1 MAARNP
7 SCSPAEVDRREE
19 RPTVPLP
26 LTSHRLRALSL
37 TPAADV
43 PCRGMDTT
51 CSGRAAVG
59 HGHVPRGVH
68 RPVPPSTHTAQAAI
82 TERAT
87 ATGAVGVL
95 GGQHITTSAHDASD
109 PEPQGDLRQEPTP
122 AEAKAGLGCPTTPR
136 GSARAAGAGTDDK
149 YAQALGPASA
159 RDGELPRRL
168 LEARPTRPRRVPRAG
183 EAAGRC
189 VAPGSREAQESKG
202 RWWAGNGHPSLRL
215 SDTSKAS
222 RCRWRRSQQARG
234 GRQAPGDRRH
244 GGSDGARLW
253 RAWASGG
260 WAQEPGSTARAASRG
275 RAGQNPM
282 NPRVGCGMQQAH
294 GPHGGASRR
303 GGEEPRGRNMR

>member
-1 MAARNP
+1 
-7 SCSPAEVDRREE
+7 
-19 RPTVPLP
+19 
-26 LTSHRLRALSL
+26 
-37 TPAADV
+37 
-43 PCRGMDTT
+43 MDTT

-87 ATGAVGVL
+87 ATGAVGVQ
-95 GGQHITTSAHDASD
+95 GGQHITTSAHGASD
-109 PEPQGDLRQEPTP
+109 PEPQGDLRQELTP
-122 AEAKAGLGCPTTPR
+122 AEAKADVSCPTTPR
-136 GSARAAGAGTDDK
+136 GSARAAGAGTDTDS
-149 YAQALGPASA
+149 AQALGPAQV
-159 RDGELPRRL
+159 RDVELPRRL
-168 LEARPTRPRRVPRAG
+168 LEARPTRPRRVSRDG

-260 WAQEPGSTARAASRG
+260 WAQAPGSTTRAASRD